1 MPRRSTGI
9 RTEAD
14 GTFTVDRVVLG
25 QRIFKRTGSSDRQ
38 LAETYLA
45 NREAEIRR
53 AALLGIRQKR
63 SFREAALRYVE
74 ENAHKAGIERD
85 VIAIKQA
92 DPFIGE
98 LAIDRIFTETLE
110 PLKKALA
117 SKGAKK
123 KTGLKARSINII
135 LGAVARIL
143 KQAARRW
150 RDENGRT
157 WLAEAPIIDM
167 LPETDKR
174 KPYPLSWAEQKLLLS
189 EMDGEIANIA
199 LFLANSGAREQEACK
214 LQWDWEVTIP
224 ELDTSVFV
232 VPSDFGGRSEKA
244 GVKNGEER
252 LVIMNSV
259 ARSVIEQQR
268 GEHPV
273 FVFPSPKRS
282 KGGKVVTRHRLNN
295 SGWRH
300 GRERAAEKY
309 QEEIGKEAPEGFRSV
324 RVHDLKHT
332 WGRRLRAAGVPFE
345 TRQVLLGHTNG
356 SVTTH
361 YSAAEIRELI
371 DAAEKVC
378 FSQEDAPTLTLI
390 VSNAKSRKTHAGKKQ
405 EAA

>member
-9 RTEAD
+9 RQSED
-14 GTFTVDRVVLG
+14 GTWVIDKVIIG
-25 QRIFKRTGSSDRQ
+25 QRIFKRTGSTDRQ

-45 NREAEIRR
+45 DREAEIRR
-53 AALLGIRQKR
+53 CALLGERQKR
-63 SFREAALRYVE
+63 TFRDAALRYVE
-74 ENAHKAGIERD
+74 DNAHKRGIGRE

-98 LAIDRIFTETLE
+98 TTIDRIFNETLE
-110 PLKKALA
+110 PMKTALA
-117 SKGAKK
+117 KKGARK

-135 LGAVARIL
+135 LGVVARIL
-143 KQAARRW
+143 KQSARRW
-150 RDENGRT
+150 RDEKGRT

-189 EMDGEIANIA
+189 GMDVEIASIA

-214 LQWDWEVTIP
+214 LQWDWEVQIP
-224 ELDTSVFV
+224 ELETSVFV
-232 VPSDFGGRSEKA
+232 VPANFGGRSEKS

-273 FVFPSPKRS
+273 FVFPSPKIS

-295 SGWRH
+295 SGWRN
-300 GRERAAEKY
+300 GRDRAAKKY

-332 WGRRLRAAGVPFE
+332 WGRRLRAAGVAFE

-390 VSNAKSRKTHAGKKQ
+390 VSNAKSRKTHAGKKK